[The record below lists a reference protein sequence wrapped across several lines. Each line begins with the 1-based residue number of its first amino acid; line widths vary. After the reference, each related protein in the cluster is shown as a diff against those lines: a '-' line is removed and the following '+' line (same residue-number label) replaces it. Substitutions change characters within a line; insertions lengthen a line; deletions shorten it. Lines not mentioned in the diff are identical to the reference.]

1 MTNILVKLFRKLLKV
16 QPSDMDAIS
25 STAKYRSKI
34 AEEAGSIYMVGVT
47 IYLMFSINGWDP
59 IVYISNK
66 LSSWIPNEFGQVL
79 LEVCLMFLSAKVV
92 YDVIYKL
99 VEDKN
104 FNQWREENKDI
115 WIKGTWLH
123 IHDKAKVRI
132 GDVLINQDL
141 YTISVD
147 GYNLAL
153 PQATSKSEISGD
165 VLDVSDWYYS
175 MAKIVDDEGENT
187 LHGYY
192 ASIHGRKRKTGMHT
206 LTFGEMKDYPVFMSG
221 SFGDVV
227 EENGQEVSNAL
238 GNLRLHKL
246 TPDCPYYERIFK
258 KTTGRVDYYQLV
270 LVINEF
276 YEARQRVIRGEDP
289 QFENYDAYM
298 DDEFMKD
305 ITDVIK
311 RRGWAK

>member
-16 QPSDMDAIS
+16 QPSDMDEIS

-79 LEVCLMFLSAKVV
+79 LEVCLMFLTAKVV

-104 FNQWREENKDI
+104 FNQWKEENKDI

-123 IHDKAKVRI
+123 IHDKAKVRT
-132 GDVLINQDL
+132 GDVIISQDL

-153 PQATSKSEISGD
+153 PQAKNRSEITNST
-165 VLDVSDWYYS
+165 LDVSDWYYS
-175 MAKIVDDEGENT
+175 MAKIVDNEGENI

-192 ASIHGRKRKTGMHT
+192 SSIHGRKRKSGMHT
-206 LTFGEMKDYPVFMSG
+206 LTFGETKGSPVFMSG
-221 SFGDVV
+221 SSGDVV

-246 TPDCPYYERIFK
+246 EPTCPYYHRIINK
-258 KTTGRVDYYQLV
+258 ETGRVDYEELV
-270 LVINEF
+270 LFINEF
-276 YEARQRVIRGEDP
+276 YEAYQKAKNNLDP
-289 QFENYDAYM
+289 EFENYDIYIE
-298 DDEFMKD
+298 DKYLKD
-305 ITDVIK
+305 IVDVID